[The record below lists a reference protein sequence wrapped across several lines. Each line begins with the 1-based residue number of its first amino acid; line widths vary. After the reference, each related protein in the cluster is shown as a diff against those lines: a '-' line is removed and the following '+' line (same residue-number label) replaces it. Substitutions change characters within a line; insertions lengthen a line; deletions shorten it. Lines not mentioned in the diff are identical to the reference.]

1 MKCKYKRVDLYC
13 YQCMDQ
19 TCKLPEGIFG
29 NTIYFKS
36 RGEKVWTEGNYD
48 FCSSQEFEHK
58 REV

>member
-1 MKCKYKRVDLYC
+1 
-13 YQCMDQ
+13 MDQ